1 MWGAEAGRY
10 LLRSVISQSLLSL
23 RENGFI
29 VASIEYRTT
38 AHSRF
43 PTQVED
49 VKTAIRYLRQ
59 NCRSYH
65 IDPDKIYMMG
75 CSAGAHLSAMAALTA
90 DTELFKG
97 DQYTEQSDSVSGV
110 IGLYGLY
117 DFTKHLV
124 NEKEDSY
131 IPLMLQL
138 FLSNMDEETLS
149 LASPVNYADRNR
161 IPFLLLHGT
170 GDRQVPYQQ
179 SILFHDRLLQYHND
193 VHLYLLEGA
202 DHADGNFSQPEVQ
215 DIIMNFLQNS
225 HPEA

>member
-1 MWGAEAGRY
+1 
-10 LLRSVISQSLLSL
+10 
-23 RENGFI
+23 
-29 VASIEYRTT
+29 
-38 AHSRF
+38 
-43 PTQVED
+43 
-49 VKTAIRYLRQ
+49 
-59 NCRSYH
+59 
-65 IDPDKIYMMG
+65 
-75 CSAGAHLSAMAALTA
+75 MAALTA